1 MIDFDISIII
11 IGLVL
16 LSILCIYFKFVMKKE
31 NVFLLFF
38 SIFYFY
44 LLISI
49 KYTLF
54 PIPITMAKI
63 FKNETAFLS
72 GVNLIPFNYKSVNY
86 LLSKQVIYNILLSIP
101 FGISYITKL
110 NRKKLVILAISFGT
124 IIESLQLIISLFLK
138 SDTILSYIYKISK
151 ENI

>member
-16 LSILCIYFKFVMKKE
+16 LSILYIYFKFVMKKE

-54 PIPITMAKI
+54 PIPITMAKVVR
-63 FKNETAFLS
+63 NETAFLS

-86 LLSKQVIYNILLSIP
+86 LLSKQVIYNILLSVP
-101 FGISYITKL
+101 FGFGIPYITKL
-110 NRKKLVILAISFGT
+110 NRK
-124 IIESLQLIISLFLK
+124 
-138 SDTILSYIYKISK
+138 
-151 ENI
+151 N